1 MSDVP
6 SRLRTD
12 ASLPLCRV
20 TTVTLTVKH
29 WRFSAF
35 TDLKHATLHA
45 QPPSTCRHIDNFA
58 AAVRL
63 LASSCYAGACT
74 KWTVAHGAWT
84 VALWPCACE
93 HVRIGILSLLPN
105 YGERALAMVEQRHPS
120 NAPAA
125 NRKPITSARVNA
137 IMKKQ
142 QNCN

>member
-20 TTVTLTVKH
+20 TTTYVKH
-29 WRFSAF
+29 WPIGGLAF

-84 VALWPCACE
+84 VAHVACACE
-93 HVRIGILSLLPN
+93 HVRIGILSLYACLTMVKERWRRSSSVTHRMRRLPT
-105 YGERALAMVEQRHPS
+105 GSP
-120 NAPAA
+120 
-125 NRKPITSARVNA
+125 
-137 IMKKQ
+137 
-142 QNCN
+142 